1 MGEGHLPVLVD
12 EVVASLAVGPG
23 SSVADCTVGGGGHAE
38 RLLEAA
44 SPDGRLLGIDADRAA
59 IAEAER
65 VLARFGDR
73 VVLRHANFESIYDV
87 ATDAGFVPLDA
98 VLFDLGLSSYQ
109 LADPDRG
116 FSFAADA
123 PPDMRFDE
131 TSGLSALELIERS
144 SERELAGIIATFGEE
159 RRAGRIAKAIVA
171 ARAEGRIVTAA
182 ELAAIVASVVPSRH
196 GRRRAAHPSGHAHVP
211 GAPHRRE
218 PRGRGPLGRPGRRPR
233 GAPPGRADGRHQ
245 LPQPRGPHREAVRRA
260 REPRLHR
267 GAPLPP
273 ACTCGHRAQ
282 LRAVT
287 KGVITPGPEEVRRNR
302 RARSAKL
309 RVAEKLAMDEPKE
322 EGQMSKGRSR
332 HQASRRR
339 MYSAR
344 QRELRERRRA
354 PRARSEYWLSDEV
367 AAIEIE
373 EGLDFES
380 PGGLRH
386 RERRR
391 ASAA

>member
-12 EVVASLAVGPG
+12 EVLASLAVGSG

-44 SPDGRLLGIDADRAA
+44 SPDGRLLGLDADRAA
-59 IAEAER
+59 ISEAER

-73 VVLRHANFESIYDV
+73 VVLRHANFESIYDT

-116 FSFAADA
+116 FSFAASG

-144 SERELAGIIATFGEE
+144 SERELTGIIATFGEE

-171 ARAEGRIVTAA
+171 ARAEGRLVTTA
-182 ELAAIVASVVPSRH
+182 ELAAIVA
-196 GRRRAAHPSGHAHVP
+196 AA
-211 GAPHRRE
+211 APN
-218 PRGRGPLGRPGRRPR
+218 RPGSADARRIHPATR
-233 GAPPGRADGRHQ
+233 TFQALRIAVNREVEVLSAGLAGALAALRPGGRM
-245 LPQPRGPHREAVRRA
+245 AVISYHSLEDRIVKRFIA
-260 REPRLHR
+260 RESRDCIEEPV
-267 GAPLPP
+267 PP

-287 KGVITPGPEEVRRNR
+287 KGVITPGADEVRRNR

-309 RVAEKLAMDEPKE
+309 RVAQKLD
-322 EGQMSKGRSR
+322 
-332 HQASRRR
+332 
-339 MYSAR
+339 
-344 QRELRERRRA
+344 
-354 PRARSEYWLSDEV
+354 
-367 AAIEIE
+367 
-373 EGLDFES
+373 
-380 PGGLRH
+380 
-386 RERRR
+386 
-391 ASAA
+391 